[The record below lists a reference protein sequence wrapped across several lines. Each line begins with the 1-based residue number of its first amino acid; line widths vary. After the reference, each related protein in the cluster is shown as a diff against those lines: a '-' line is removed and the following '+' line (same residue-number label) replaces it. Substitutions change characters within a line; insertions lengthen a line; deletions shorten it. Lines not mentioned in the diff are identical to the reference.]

1 MAILILV
8 FITLAGLQLQCAALR
23 TEAVTGN
30 LSLIASM
37 LSTGWRKLSVSSE
50 AEDLF
55 DLRLSK
61 LLF

>member
-1 MAILILV
+1 MYERKCPILSYESHMAILILV

-37 LSTGWRKLSVSSE
+37 LSTGW
-50 AEDLF
+50 
-55 DLRLSK
+55 
-61 LLF
+61 